1 MNTSSPAVMD
11 AIWSGSISASP
22 ASETAIP
29 GSASRRRPNRSESR
43 PASGELTV
51 PAR

>member
-1 MNTSSPAVMD
+1 MEAR
-11 AIWSGSISASP
+11 WSGSVSARP
-22 ASETAIP
+22 ANETAMP
-29 GSASRRRPNRSESR
+29 PSASRRLPKRSESR